1 MIREYLPGPRFA
13 TLCKVGYL
21 RVVLICIL
29 AASCAPAAEIPTEPA
44 FTNTIGMKF
53 VRVEPGTFEM
63 GQVKTPLPPEVLPEY
78 RGRGL
83 FDNLSEGDFDEKPV
97 HTVRISEPFHIGV
110 CEVTNKQYELFDAEH
125 KELRGRRGVSNED
138 DEAVT
143 YVSWYDARAF
153 CQWLSDKEGLPYR
166 LPTEAEWE
174 YACRAGTTTNYH
186 AGDILPEAFRRRG
199 ILLEVGKTAANAW
212 GIYDMHSNVEEWC
225 HDWYGPYTDVAQS
238 DPVGYVR
245 GDFRVLRGGSHSTDI
260 YYLRSANRMG
270 ALPEDKHWLIG
281 FRVVLGELPDTGP
294 LPVPRSPLYQ
304 RYVIQ
309 RDPAEASKGPH
320 SDKPYFKGPRK
331 YVRIPTEANGPLF
344 AGHNHDPAIVE
355 CPNGDLLAIWY
366 TCVAEKGRELAQ
378 AVSRLRWGAEQ
389 WGPASPFWDVPDRN
403 DHAPAMWFDGND
415 TIYHITGMSFA
426 GGHSLTAVVMRS
438 SKDSGATW
446 SGARIILPDYA
457 SGRMPSEPVF
467 RMNDGAIALAVDHS
481 GPWGN
486 GSDLWIS
493 RDEGFTWS
501 NPGGHISGIHAGVA
515 QLADGWLLGFG
526 REGEMVKEG
535 RKREMESMPMSIS
548 TDGGKSYTWHETE
561 FPPIGGG
568 QRPAL
573 LRLKEG
579 PLFLASFAN
588 TGTTV
593 TDSSGRQREVRG
605 LYGAV
610 SEDGGKTWPYKRLIT
625 DDGPGRAAECTGGG
639 LFIMSG
645 RNAEYRGYLAVCQ
658 SADGLVHLISSR
670 EHYAFNLKW
679 LMTAPPPVSWPPV
692 GGKRVVESFNGP
704 EWFDADGWVDYHSY
718 VGGFNGRGQ
727 YTINSLT
734 HHHGI
739 NRIVGKGS
747 FEANLA
753 FSRIHYNPVRD
764 RVSEGLAIW
773 IKDDRSQFVGLAV
786 KEDHIKLEVRDAHTT
801 SPLPGARHGT
811 GRGWMW
817 EREQA
822 RYPKLPRSA
831 KLKFIW
837 NEKKRQMRVYY
848 GLDGAEPVNEVPQS
862 EAGIYFARPF
872 SESTAIYILMSNGRI
887 DVDHFELEPLNL

>member
-1 MIREYLPGPRFA
+1 
-13 TLCKVGYL
+13 
-21 RVVLICIL
+21 
-29 AASCAPAAEIPTEPA
+29 
-44 FTNTIGMKF
+44 
-53 VRVEPGTFEM
+53 M
-63 GQVKTPLPPEVLPEY
+63 GQVETPLPPEILPEY

-97 HTVRISEPFHIGV
+97 HSVKVTKPFYVGV
-110 CEVTNKQYELFDAEH
+110 YEVTNKQYELFDAEH
-125 KELRGRRGVSNED
+125 KKLRGKKGLSKDD
-138 DEAVT
+138 DEAVI
-143 YVSWYDARAF
+143 YVSWYEAQAF

-174 YACRAGTTTNYH
+174 YACRAGTTSNYH
-186 AGDILPEAFRRRG
+186 VGDILSEEFRKRG
-199 ILLEVGKTAANAW
+199 ASLHVGKTPANAW
-212 GIYDMHSNVEEWC
+212 GIFDTHGNVEEWC
-225 HDWYGPYTDVAQS
+225 HDWYGPYQAESQE
-238 DPVGYVR
+238 DPVGYAN

-281 FRVVLGELPDTGP
+281 FRVVLGEASDTEPLASPERPLHQQGVIPRDAGIVARGP
-294 LPVPRSPLYQ
+294 AP
-304 RYVIQ
+304 
-309 RDPAEASKGPH
+309 
-320 SDKPYFKGPRK
+320 DKPYFKGPRK
-331 YVRIPTEANGPLF
+331 YVIIPTAANGPIF

-366 TCVAEKGRELAQ
+366 TCVAEKGREMAQ
-378 AVSRLRWGAEQ
+378 AASRLRWGAQKWE
-389 WGPASPFWDVPDRN
+389 PASPFWDVPDRN
-403 DHAPAMWFDGND
+403 DHAPAMWFDGKR
-415 TIYHITGMSFA
+415 TIYHFTGMSFA

-438 SKDSGATW
+438 SRDSGATW
-446 SGARIILPDYA
+446 SRARVILPDYA

-501 NPGGHISGIHAGVA
+501 NPGGHICGIHAGVA
-515 QLADGWLLGFG
+515 KLTDGRLVGFG
-526 REGEMVKEG
+526 REGEIVKDG
-535 RKREMESMPMSIS
+535 RKR
-548 TDGGKSYTWHETE
+548 GGKSYTWHETE
-561 FPPIGGG
+561 FPPVGGG
-568 QRPAL
+568 QRPVL

-588 TGTTV
+588 TGIKIADAT
-593 TDSSGRQREVRG
+593 GQQCEVRG

-610 SEDGGKTWPYKRLIT
+610 SEDGGRTWPYKRLIT

-692 GGKRVVESFNGP
+692 RVKRVVETFAGP
-704 EWFDADGWVDYHSY
+704 ERFDADGWVDYHSY
-718 VGGFNGRGQ
+718 EGGFNGQGQ
-727 YTINSLT
+727 YTINSMT

-747 FEANLA
+747 FEANLS

-773 IKDDRSQFVGLAV
+773 IKDDRSQFAGLAI

-801 SPLPGARHGT
+801 SPLAGARHGP

-822 RYPKLPRSA
+822 RYSKPPRSA
-831 KLKFIW
+831 RLRFVW
-837 NEKKRQMRVYY
+837 NEKKRQMRVCY
-848 GLDGAEPVNEVPQS
+848 GLDGAEPTTEVPLS
-862 EAGIYFARPF
+862 KEGLYFARPF
-872 SESTAIYILMSNGRI
+872 SESTAIYILMSNGII
-887 DVDHFELEPLNL
+887 DVDHFEIRPVDF